1 MKPPRM
7 PRSAANRAGGFLL
20 EGVTFGG
27 GYFWKGLDVHSE
39 ITRNENYNHHDTN
52 EVENIQFYSPLGSTL
67 ETCAA
72 LRIKRTTQRLEPEP
86 LSKLDPYPFVLFPRS

>member
-52 EVENIQFYSPLGSTL
+52 EVENIHFIL
-67 ETCAA
+67 
-72 LRIKRTTQRLEPEP
+72 
-86 LSKLDPYPFVLFPRS
+86 LSAHT

>member
-1 MKPPRM
+1 
-7 PRSAANRAGGFLL
+7 L

-52 EVENIQFYSPLGSTL
+52 EVENIHFIL
-67 ETCAA
+67 
-72 LRIKRTTQRLEPEP
+72 
-86 LSKLDPYPFVLFPRS
+86 LSAHT